1 MPAVVS
7 NRHPVYSAED
17 SSTNERMVALLSELA
32 RGDGFCPSRL
42 PGVRFMRT
50 TRRVPRTPIAYDPS
64 IVIIAQGRK
73 VGHLGGRRFV
83 YDPNHFLVLSL
94 PLPFECETFGT
105 PEEPLLGVSIGVTPA
120 LVTELLLA
128 MQSTPP
134 LYPLEPEAIQ
144 SARLDDALAGAT
156 VRLLESLRSD
166 DEARILGPQIV
177 REITYRVLL
186 GELGATLRALAAPDS
201 SFGQISRVLHRIH
214 ADFAR
219 AFDMPTLAREA
230 GMSVSTFHARFKAVT
245 SSSPL
250 QYVKSVRLHKARM
263 LMVHDGASASA
274 AAAQVGYESA
284 SQFSR
289 EFKRLFGDTPAA
301 VAHNLRET
309 LTRLA

>member
-1 MPAVVS
+1 
-7 NRHPVYSAED
+7 
-17 SSTNERMVALLSELA
+17 MVALLGELA
-32 RGDGFCPSRL
+32 QGRGFSASRL
-42 PGVRFMRT
+42 PGVKFMRSP
-50 TRRVPRTPIAYDPS
+50 RHVPRTPVSYDPS

-73 VGHLGGRRFV
+73 VGHLGGRRFA
-83 YDPNHFLVLSL
+83 YDRNHFLVLSV

-128 MQSTPP
+128 MQSTPAIFA
-134 LYPLEPEAIQ
+134 LQPEAIR
-144 SARLDDALAGAT
+144 AAVLDAALAGAT

-186 GELGATLRALAAPDS
+186 GELGGTLRALAAPDS

-214 ADFAR
+214 AEYAR
-219 AFDMPTLAREA
+219 VFDMPTLAREA

-245 SSSPL
+245 SSPPL
-250 QYVKSVRLHKARM
+250 QYVKSVRLHKARL
-263 LMVHDGASASA
+263 LMVHDGASASTA
-274 AAAQVGYESA
+274 AARVGYESA

-301 VAHNLRET
+301 VAHDLRET

>member
-1 MPAVVS
+1 MPAIDFRRPVDSVE
-7 NRHPVYSAED
+7 HPTRNA
-17 SSTNERMVALLSELA
+17 RMVALLSELT
-32 RGDGFCPSRL
+32 RGNGFSPSRL
-42 PGVRFMRT
+42 PGVKFMRS
-50 TRRVPRTPIAYDPS
+50 TRHVPRTPIAYEPS

-83 YDPNHFLVLSL
+83 YDPNRFLVLSV

-105 PEEPLLGVSIGVTPA
+105 AEEPLLGVSIGVSPA

-128 MQSTPP
+128 MQSTPA
-134 LYPLEPEAIQ
+134 LYPLQSETIQ
-144 SARLDDALAGAT
+144 SARLDDALTDTA

-186 GELGATLRALAAPDS
+186 GELGGTLRALAAPNS
-201 SFGQISRVLHRIH
+201 AFGQISRVLHRIH
-214 ADFAR
+214 AEFDR

-230 GMSVSTFHARFKAVT
+230 GMSVSTFHAHFKSVT

-250 QYVKSVRLHKARM
+250 QYVKSVRLHKARL
-263 LMVHDGASASA
+263 LMVHDGVSASA
-274 AAAQVGYESA
+274 AAAHVGYESA

-301 VAHNLRET
+301 IAHNLRET